1 MKNTVGVGGEFARP
15 AKGNPSHHFIHHG
28 EISGGSS
35 LTLDYSSWYGRC
47 CWRNSVV

>member
-28 EISGGSS
+28 EISQVEALSH
-35 LTLDYSSWYGRC
+35 
-47 CWRNSVV
+47 